1 MDICE
6 SLIQLQY
13 HGITHNDITFRNTI
27 KVKDR
32 YKLIDFDVA
41 RMVNFSV
48 DLSGFA
54 EPEQ

>member
-48 DLSGFA
+48 DLGGFA